1 MVVQSFSEA
10 TVEEMHN
17 GVIRVRG
24 NGGFDG
30 GELSKI
36 GKFIFKLSFGF
47 GCFFGVFISLFTVAF
62 QKFV

>member
-1 MVVQSFSEA
+1 MAAQSFSEA

-36 GKFIFKLSFGF
+36 GKFMF
-47 GCFFGVFISLFTVAF
+47 
-62 QKFV
+62 